1 VAPTARKPPGL
12 KSAKPAAVADAGTD

>member
-1 VAPTARKPPGL
+1 VAPTAKRPVGL